1 MTETQQRFLRA
12 IAERVPMNQVVELHL
27 FPPIRQGGVET
38 GVAVVAEDPR
48 PPAPNVEPTVADLVT
63 PVIVAEPETPVIVEE
78 VEAPVIVDEVET
90 PVVVAEVEAEPVAE
104 ESASAGGD
112 EYLVALAEDTS
123 TVEPVAAEG
132 HEPSGNSDIT
142 VEASD
147 ADDEDDE
154 SPYAD
159 DELNDDGAEEDE
171 EGGDAPMA
179 EQNDVPTP
187 APAAPVARYT
197 IHTARYRLTL
207 KGVDRGKWEVDVVAE
222 ADAPLAAV
230 DAVVRG
236 VQRRAG
242 EGAEPDRLN
251 AEAFRGALEAPL
263 ATLER

>member
-12 IAERVPMNQVVELHL
+12 IAERVPMEQVVELHL

-38 GVAVVAEDPR
+38 GVAVVAEEPR
-48 PPAPNVEPTVADLVT
+48 RPVPNVAADGAATAEASAAADSSVDPVALPAVEPD
-63 PVIVAEPETPVIVEE
+63 
-78 VEAPVIVDEVET
+78 APIVDL
-90 PVVVAEVEAEPVAE
+90 
-104 ESASAGGD
+104 S
-112 EYLVALAEDTS
+112 
-123 TVEPVAAEG
+123 AAE
-132 HEPSGNSDIT
+132 
-142 VEASD
+142 
-147 ADDEDDE
+147 ADEVDE

-159 DELNDDGAEEDE
+159 DEVE
-171 EGGDAPMA
+171 
-179 EQNDVPTP
+179 DVPAVETNGD
-187 APAAPVARYT
+187 PVAVMSRLI

-222 ADAPLAAV
+222 ADAPLEAL

-236 VQRRAG
+236 VQRRSG

>member
-12 IAERVPMNQVVELHL
+12 IAERVPVNQVVELHL
-27 FPPIRQGGVET
+27 FPSIRQGGVET

-48 PPAPNVEPTVADLVT
+48 PVPNVSAAVLDEA
-63 PVIVAEPETPVIVEE
+63 VAEPEAQAVGVESVQNEIEVVSEPVSDDSVAMDM
-78 VEAPVIVDEVET
+78 VEADIAN
-90 PVVVAEVEAEPVAE
+90 AEDPFLVEAA
-104 ESASAGGD
+104 
-112 EYLVALAEDTS
+112 
-123 TVEPVAAEG
+123 
-132 HEPSGNSDIT
+132 
-142 VEASD
+142 D
-147 ADDEDDE
+147 ADADDDE

-159 DELNDDGAEEDE
+159 GEDEDEDEADDEAEDAEEE
-171 EGGDAPMA
+171 PEAITAPLNGGRAP
-179 EQNDVPTP
+179 T
-187 APAAPVARYT
+187 APAARYT

-207 KGVDRGKWEVDVVAE
+207 KGVDRGKWEVDVHAE

-242 EGAEPDRLN
+242 ESLEPDRLN